1 MIKEAIEK
9 VLSLAPVESI
19 HIDGRD
25 YTDRAL
31 KPVLLP
37 EPEVL
42 KLNTLTGIEVYLAE
56 NPDGLDLDQVLV
68 HVLSPVDVRVLSRL
82 SGSFEQRKWYLHGL
96 YGMPGFKFGV
106 YMDIESFI
114 IELQAKFVPD
124 EMTAQILQLV
134 GTITDDLIQVYADD
148 GVTQQVT
155 AKSGIGRV
163 QQCLVPNP
171 VVLSPYRTFNEIEQ
185 PPGKFVFRLKSGNG
199 TSSGRPAVAL
209 FEADGGAWQLEAIRR
224 IRDWMQ
230 EKVPN
235 EVVVIA

>member
-9 VLSLAPVESI
+9 VLALAPVQELY
-19 HIDGRD
+19 IDGRD
-25 YTDRAL
+25 YTDKAL

-42 KLNTLTGIEVYLAE
+42 KLNTLTGIETYLNE
-56 NPDGLDLDQVLV
+56 NPDGLELDQVLV
-68 HVLSPVDVRVLSRL
+68 QVLSPVDVRVFSRL
-82 SGSFEQRKWYLHGL
+82 SGEFEQRKGYLRALHE
-96 YGMPGFKFGV
+96 MPGFKFGQ

-171 VVLSPYRTFNEIEQ
+171 VTLSPYRSFNEIEQ
-185 PPGKFVFRLKSGNG
+185 PPGKFVFRLKSGSG
-199 TSSGRPAVAL
+199 TSTSRPAVAL

-224 IRDWMQ
+224 IRDWMR